1 MCCDCSNFFK
11 KETVNSIV
19 YLLIFAKE
27 ISKMKQSEIET
38 LAREAA
44 KGIKTE
50 KDLCDFSRMLK
61 KVTVETVRNTEL
73 EEHSA

>member
-1 MCCDCSNFFK
+1 
-11 KETVNSIV
+11 
-19 YLLIFAKE
+19 
-27 ISKMKQSEIET
+27 MKREEIEA

-61 KVTVETVRNTEL
+61 KITVETALNAEL
-73 EEHSA
+73 DNHLGYDRHEQSDNLNSRKVYVDSRLRGSDGNFE

>member
-1 MCCDCSNFFK
+1 
-11 KETVNSIV
+11 
-19 YLLIFAKE
+19 
-27 ISKMKQSEIET
+27 MKREEIEA

-61 KVTVETVRNTEL
+61 KITVETALNAEL
-73 EEHSA
+73 DNHLGYDRHGHCLCLYVGGFDL